1 MLTSLRH
8 HLGLVHAFGLPAA
21 VSIGFRRRFRVR
33 KAVKVRWGR
42 DQLLVRPHESDP
54 NVASAVLGR
63 TEYALG
69 AAAEGALAR
78 LATRWRAKGA
88 TPIIIDG
95 GANVGYAA
103 VYFARTFPEATVIAI
118 EPNAETFGIL
128 EKNCAGHANIKT
140 VFGALWSHGDG
151 VSLRSTPERSWADNV
166 EEFAHSPS
174 GGDLTP
180 SYKLQDLLRLV
191 PGAMPLII
199 KLDIEGAEHE
209 VCRASR
215 DLLRRTA
222 CLLVEPHDRIRPG
235 SSCLSPLY
243 DALKGLEVDTLL
255 VGEYIAFIASSLVRE
270 EAKAPP
276 SRLKL
281 PIAIASFAALFIP
294 ELTAPTDDSKRAPAA
309 YSQAAFAT

>member
-1 MLTSLRH
+1 MMSGSRAVEEDAFEANGLVSHGRPVYVVRMSMLTSLRH
-8 HLGLVHAFGLPAA
+8 HLGLMRAFGLPAA
-21 VSIGFRRRFRVR
+21 VSIGFRRRFRLR

-42 DQLLVRPHESDP
+42 DKLIVRPHESDP

-118 EPNAETFGIL
+118 EPNAETFRVL
-128 EKNCAGHANIKT
+128 QKNCAGHANIKT

-166 EEFAHSPS
+166 QEFAHSPPGS
-174 GGDLTP
+174 DLTP

-191 PGAMPLII
+191 PGQCPSSSSSTSRGRKAKSAVLP
-199 KLDIEGAEHE
+199 
-209 VCRASR
+209 AS
-215 DLLRRTA
+215 
-222 CLLVEPHDRIRPG
+222 C
-235 SSCLSPLY
+235 
-243 DALKGLEVDTLL
+243 
-255 VGEYIAFIASSLVRE
+255 
-270 EAKAPP
+270 
-276 SRLKL
+276 
-281 PIAIASFAALFIP
+281 
-294 ELTAPTDDSKRAPAA
+294 
-309 YSQAAFAT
+309 